1 MASWVDEKIELFE
14 GELLVFK
21 RANSPN
27 WYLRV
32 YVKKEGKHFQK
43 SCRTKSKW
51 NAIEFAKKRYKDLQQ
66 KVAKDE
72 KVFTITLQEALEG
85 YSQQEEE
92 RVKRGLIGEQ
102 FKYQKDVYL
111 RCKFADYFGM
121 DTQVTDITEQLIEDY
136 VGKRIE
142 VLKRKTTARQEI
154 SVIKHF
160 YKTYL
165 IKRGFIYQLPEF
177 PEFRI
182 RYKDSA
188 KREDTFTIKEWTR
201 LYKFMREWVKKKNV
215 SRTRIAVKGY
225 ANRNKGK
232 EKKMVDWEWQQ
243 ECHRRVMMRELILI
257 CANTGIRVPK
267 EIFSLTWGDIKV
279 IKETTTGDIN
289 TNKSIDKLIS
299 IVNIGSEEK
308 TGMRVVTGVAGDYF
322 KRLKQYFRDEF
333 DYSPKDSDLV
343 FQDMFGRNKG
353 KVFEKHSFYRL
364 WGELMEAVGL
374 NRIVFT
380 PYNLRGFYITQ
391 SILNG
396 IDLLLIAKNCGNS
409 LNTIMKHYEFIN
421 MERQTKELIKRRNIK
436 EELSNEVSI

>member
-1 MASWVDEKIELFE
+1 MSFW
-14 GELLVFK
+14 
-21 RANSPN
+21 
-27 WYLRV
+27 
-32 YVKKEGKHFQK
+32 
-43 SCRTKSKW
+43 C
-51 NAIEFAKKRYKDLQQ
+51 
-66 KVAKDE
+66 
-72 KVFTITLQEALEG
+72 
-85 YSQQEEE
+85 
-92 RVKRGLIGEQ
+92 
-102 FKYQKDVYL
+102 
-111 RCKFADYFGM
+111 
-121 DTQVTDITEQLIEDY
+121 
-136 VGKRIE
+136 
-142 VLKRKTTARQEI
+142 
-154 SVIKHF
+154 
-160 YKTYL
+160 
-165 IKRGFIYQLPEF
+165 
-177 PEFRI
+177 
-182 RYKDSA
+182 
-188 KREDTFTIKEWTR
+188 
-201 LYKFMREWVKKKNV
+201 
-215 SRTRIAVKGY
+215 
-225 ANRNKGK
+225 
-232 EKKMVDWEWQQ
+232 
-243 ECHRRVMMRELILI
+243 
-257 CANTGIRVPK
+257 
-267 EIFSLTWGDIKV
+267 KV